1 MAEAPRVPE
10 RKCSHCKATI
20 PKEAAFCPFC
30 GKKPGSISM
39 LTIIIVLVVLVI
51 LGLLAATNP
60 SERNFEDYV
69 AGRINAQIKE
79 KGGSGNL
86 FEQFLGRAAGM
97 TASKMTRRDNY
108 VLFSIFEFE
117 ASFIR
122 LIKPDF
128 PRIRFL
134 GIAGRIM
141 PLSKVNFDEL
151 AGPAAAPAQ
160 PPSPAP
166 APLPPEGQQG
176 AAGTPQPPAP
186 TAAPA
191 QGNVSPPDKAQA
203 QPYTQPPPQDAADV
217 KRQKQADYERQMQE
231 HLRKLREAGRG
242 RRGSQY

>member
-1 MAEAPRVPE
+1 MEEARMAPE
-10 RKCSHCKATI
+10 RKCSHCKAMI
-20 PKEAAFCPFC
+20 PGEAAFCPFC

-39 LTIIIVLVVLVI
+39 LAIIVVLVALVI

-60 SERNFEDYV
+60 NERNFEDYV
-69 AGRINAQIKE
+69 AGRINAQMKE

-128 PRIRFL
+128 PRVRFL
-134 GIAGRIM
+134 GIAGRIV
-141 PLSKVNFDEL
+141 PLSKVNLDEL
-151 AGPAAAPAQ
+151 TGPAPSPAPLPAEGQQGATGAPQTPPPAAAPA
-160 PPSPAP
+160 PGSASP
-166 APLPPEGQQG
+166 Q
-176 AAGTPQPPAP
+176 
-186 TAAPA
+186 
-191 QGNVSPPDKAQA
+191 DKVQA
-203 QPYTQPPPQDAADV
+203 QPNARPPQDAAEAR
-217 KRQKQADYERQMQE
+217 KQKQADYERQMQE

>member
-1 MAEAPRVPE
+1 MEEAPRVPE
-10 RKCSHCKATI
+10 KKCSHCKAMI
-20 PKEAAFCPFC
+20 PKEAGFCPFC

-39 LTIIIVLVVLVI
+39 LTIVIVLVVLVI

-60 SERNFEDYV
+60 NERNFEDYV
-69 AGRINAQIKE
+69 AGRINAQMKE

-134 GIAGRIM
+134 GIAGRII

-151 AGPAAAPAQ
+151 AGPAASLPA
-160 PPSPAP
+160 PPSTPP
-166 APLPPEGQQG
+166 APLPSEGQQG
-176 AAGTPQPPAP
+176 ATAGQQPAP
-186 TAAPA
+186 PTPAPVPGTAAA
-191 QGNVSPPDKAQA
+191 PDKVQA
-203 QPYTQPPPQDAADV
+203 QPSAPPPQDNTDV
-217 KRQKQADYERQMQE
+217 RRQKQADYERQMQE

-242 RRGSQY
+242 KRGSQY